1 MTKALPEEG
10 DFLVDPP
17 STEPATHTVLS
28 SLRERILTGQ
38 IAPGARLRAE
48 ALASEMNVSRTPIR
62 SALAVLSAEGV
73 VEYTVN
79 RGYTVRSVT
88 IGDILASI
96 EVRASLEGTAAR
108 LSVEHGWEASDLE
121 FLADTAR
128 KGRSIVDRGEWSA
141 PIEAEWYELNWV
153 FHRAINIAARNPV
166 LRNAMRMTILAPV
179 MGDVIR
185 VSPVVAA
192 HVPQRLRQIAGTTPD
207 HIRQSQADHEA
218 IVQAIRNDDAP
229 EAERLMTT
237 HVMATKA
244 RTHAL
249 ATLR

>member
-1 MTKALPEEG
+1 MTKALPAEG
-10 DFLVDPP
+10 VYLVDPP

-38 IAPGARLRAE
+38 IEPGARLRAE

-108 LSVEHGWEASDLE
+108 LSVEHGWEPTDLE
-121 FLADTAR
+121 FLTDTVR
-128 KGRSIVDRGEWSA
+128 KGRSIVDTGVWSA
-141 PIEAEWYELNWV
+141 AIEAEWYELNWV

-179 MGDVIR
+179 TGDVIR

-192 HVPQRLRQIAGTTPD
+192 HVPQRLRQIAATTPD
-207 HIRQSQADHEA
+207 HVQRSQADHEA
-218 IVQAIRNDDAP
+218 IVQAIRDDDAP
-229 EAERLMTT
+229 EAERRMLA
-237 HVMATKA
+237 HVRATKA

>member
-1 MTKALPEEG
+1 MPNALPEK
-10 DFLVDPP
+10 DAFLLDPP

-73 VEYTVN
+73 VQYTVN

-108 LSVEHGWEASDLE
+108 LSVEHGWEAPDLE
-121 FLADTAR
+121 YLAEIAR
-128 KGRSIVDRGEWSA
+128 KGRAIVDRGEWSA
-141 PIEAEWYELNWV
+141 EIEAEWYELNWV

-185 VSPVVAA
+185 TSPVVAA
-192 HVPQRLRQIAGTTPD
+192 HVPQRLRQISETTPD
-207 HIRQSQADHEA
+207 HIRQSQSDHEA
-218 IVQAIRNDDAP
+218 IIQAIRDDDA
-229 EAERLMTT
+229 AGAGRLMAA